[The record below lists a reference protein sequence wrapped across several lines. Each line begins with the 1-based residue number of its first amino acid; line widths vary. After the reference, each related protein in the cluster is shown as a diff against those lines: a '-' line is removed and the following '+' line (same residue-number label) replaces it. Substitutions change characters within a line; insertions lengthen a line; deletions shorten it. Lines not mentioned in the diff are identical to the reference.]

1 MAKPQKL
8 QRLKHGRILSAGA
21 FPGFVA
27 TWNWICGVICSWVGD
42 AELGGDGFIR
52 VDRTNEDVPVIRL
65 DYTKLARRLG
75 KGKGEGDVNS
85 LWRIVSDTAEAE
97 YTDPETGETDTVS
110 SDFHYLDNQYYMVG
124 GMLFKAEDGTTLESF
139 VEDGKPFIAA
149 KIYATGGEPS
159 AHLVGYAD
167 FAAMQADS
175 LDRRWSIIPLYEL
188 EPPPEPEE
196 GEEED
201 DDAPVAIVV
210 KTDFRAIPLVQAF
223 ELPTE
228 GGIA

>member
-1 MAKPQKL
+1 MKPQKL
-8 QRLKHGRILSAGA
+8 QSLKHDRILSRGA
-21 FPGFVA
+21 FPGFVD

-65 DYTKLARRLG
+65 DLAKLNRRINPKNLP
-75 KGKGEGDVNS
+75 DYS
-85 LWRIVSDTAEAE
+85 LWRIVGGEASIE
-97 YTDPETGETDTVS
+97 VEDPETGETETIS
-110 SDFHYLDNQYYMVG
+110 SGFHYLDNQYYMVG
-124 GMLFKAEDGTTLESF
+124 GMLFKAEDNTTLESF

-167 FAAMQADS
+167 FAAMKADS
-175 LDRRWSIIPLYEL
+175 LDRTFSLIPLYEL
-188 EPPPEPEE
+188 EQASDHT
-196 GEEED
+196 GEN
-201 DDAPVAIVV
+201 VAITV

>member
-1 MAKPQKL
+1 MKPQKL
-8 QRLKHGRILSAGA
+8 QSLKHDRILSRGA
-21 FPGFVA
+21 FPGFVD

-65 DYTKLARRLG
+65 DLAKLNRRINPKNLP
-75 KGKGEGDVNS
+75 DYS
-85 LWRIVSDTAEAE
+85 LWRIVGGEASIE
-97 YTDPETGETDTVS
+97 VEDPETGETETIS
-110 SDFHYLDNQYYMVG
+110 SGFHYLDNQYYMVG
-124 GMLFKAEDGTTLESF
+124 GMLFKAEDNTTLESF

-167 FAAMQADS
+167 FAAMKADS
-175 LDRRWSIIPLYEL
+175 LDRTFSLIPLYEL
-188 EPPPEPEE
+188 EQASDHT
-196 GEEED
+196 GEN
-201 DDAPVAIVV
+201 VAITV
-210 KTDFRAIPLVQAF
+210 KTDFRAMPLVQAF

>member
-1 MAKPQKL
+1 MKPQKL
-8 QRLKHGRILSAGA
+8 QSLKHNRILSRGA
-21 FPGFVA
+21 FPGFVE
-27 TWNWICGVICSWVGD
+27 TWNWICRVICSWVGD
-42 AELGGDGFIR
+42 RENGGDGFIY
-52 VDRTNEDVPVIRL
+52 VDRANEDIPVIRL

-75 KGKGEGDVNS
+75 KGKGEGDANS

-110 SDFHYLDNQYYMVG
+110 SDFHYLDNQYYQVG
-124 GMLFKAEDGTTLESF
+124 GMLFKGEDRTTLESF

-149 KIYATGGEPS
+149 RIVFGGGAFNVAS
-159 AHLVGYAD
+159 LVGYAS

-196 GEEED
+196 GEED
-201 DDAPVAIVV
+201 PPVQIVV
-210 KTDFRAIPLVQAF
+210 KTDFRTMPLVQAF
-223 ELPTE
+223 EMPLE
-228 GGIA
+228 GGVV

>member
-1 MAKPQKL
+1 
-8 QRLKHGRILSAGA
+8 
-21 FPGFVA
+21 
-27 TWNWICGVICSWVGD
+27 
-42 AELGGDGFIR
+42 
-52 VDRTNEDVPVIRL
+52 
-65 DYTKLARRLG
+65 
-75 KGKGEGDVNS
+75 
-85 LWRIVSDTAEAE
+85 
-97 YTDPETGETDTVS
+97 
-110 SDFHYLDNQYYMVG
+110 MVG

-167 FAAMQADS
+167 FAAMKADS
-175 LDRRWSIIPLYEL
+175 LDRTFSLIPLYEL
-188 EPPPEPEE
+188 EQASDHT
-196 GEEED
+196 GEN
-201 DDAPVAIVV
+201 VAITV

>member
-1 MAKPQKL
+1 MKPQKL
-8 QRLKHGRILSAGA
+8 QSLRHNRILSRGA
-21 FPGFVA
+21 FPGFVD

-42 AELGGDGFIR
+42 RENGGDGFIF
-52 VDRTNEDVPVIRL
+52 VDRTNEDIPVIRL
-65 DYTKLARRLG
+65 DLNKLNRRINPKNLP
-75 KGKGEGDVNS
+75 DYS
-85 LWRIVSDTAEAE
+85 LWRITGGEASIE
-97 YTDPETGETDTVS
+97 VEDPETGETETITS
-110 SDFHYLDNQYYMVG
+110 GFHYLDNQYYMVG

-167 FAAMQADS
+167 FAAMKADS
-175 LDRRWSIIPLYEL
+175 LDRTFSLIPLYEL
-188 EPPPEPEE
+188 EQASDHT
-196 GEEED
+196 GEN
-201 DDAPVAIVV
+201 VAITV

-228 GGIA
+228 GGVA